1 MQEFIQEAQH
11 ERLPRRKKKSIE
23 SNYYRSPPNH
33 ELAPVLEK
41 APGINIKEVEKDKE
55 FLTLMVRSGVELRDR
70 ERWTGVAENKVF
82 RSHGVKKEDRGKLNG
97 L

>member
-11 ERLPRRKKKSIE
+11 ERLPRRKKKSVK

-41 APGINIKEVEKDKE
+41 ALGINIKEVEKDNE
-55 FLTLMVRSGVELRDR
+55 LLTLMVEFRER
-70 ERWTGVAENKVF
+70 ERWIGVAENKVF